1 VLRTVIVPLDGSD
14 IAQRALP
21 VADALAAAHQAA
33 VVLVNTPA
41 TLEDDRL
48 VPPAWLLDAARTLE
62 AADVRTDIV
71 DTKWA
76 VEGIRAVVE
85 EADDPIVCMATHG
98 RGRVGAAILGSVAQ
112 DVVRTVHAPVVLVG
126 PHTDVERHPGDGP
139 LLVCHDG
146 APASSAV
153 VPAAAAWMQAFGT
166 GALLLH
172 VSHPLDTEAAHEP
185 ATVIDVAAAQL
196 AAHGHVSVETVRDS
210 YPVGVILD
218 MARDRRVPAIAMSTL
233 GRSGLSRMTL
243 GSVAASVVHAAP
255 CPVLVCRPPEVG
267 QST

>member
-1 VLRTVIVPLDGSD
+1 VPQTVILPLDGSD
-14 IAQRALP
+14 VAQRALP
-21 VADALAAAHQAA
+21 VADALATAHHAA
-33 VVLVNTPA
+33 VVLVTTPA

-48 VPPAWLLDAARTLE
+48 VPPAWLVE
-62 AADVRTDIV
+62 ASRKLSVPDVRTDIV

-76 VEGIRAVVE
+76 VEGIRSVVE
-85 EADDPIVCMATHG
+85 EAADPIVCMATHG

-112 DVVRTVHAPVVLVG
+112 DVVRTVDAPVVLVG

-153 VPAAAAWMQAFGT
+153 LAAACEWMRAFGT

-172 VSHPLDTEAAHEP
+172 VSHPLDAEAAHEP
-185 ATVIDVAAAQL
+185 TTVIDLAAEQL
-196 AAHGHVSVETVRDS
+196 ARCGAVEVQTVRDS

-218 MARDRRVPAIAMSTL
+218 EARDRRVPAIAMSTL
-233 GRSGLSRMTL
+233 GRGGLSRMTL

-255 CPVLVCRPPEVG
+255 CPVLVVRPPDAD
-267 QST
+267 

>member
-1 VLRTVIVPLDGSD
+1 MGAVPHTVIVPLDGSD
-14 IAQRALP
+14 VAQRALP
-21 VADALAAAHQAA
+21 VADALAAAHRAT
-33 VVLVNTPA
+33 VVLVTTPA
-41 TLEDDRL
+41 TLEEDRL
-48 VPPAWLLDAARTLE
+48 VPPSWLVDAGRKLQAS
-62 AADVRTDIV
+62 DVRTEIV

-76 VEGIRAVVE
+76 VEGIRSVVDDAE
-85 EADDPIVCMATHG
+85 DPIVCMATHG

-112 DVVRTVHAPVVLVG
+112 DVVRTVDAPVVLVG

-153 VPAAAAWMQAFGT
+153 VEAACAWMRAFGT

-172 VSHPLDTEAAHEP
+172 VSHPLDAEAVHDP
-185 ATVIDVAAAQL
+185 TTVIDDAAAQL
-196 AAHGHVSVETVRDS
+196 ARCGDVAVETVRDS

-218 MARDRRVPAIAMSTL
+218 VARDRHAPAIAMSTL
-233 GRSGLSRMTL
+233 GRGGLSRMTL

-255 CPVLVCRPPEVG
+255 CPVLVVRPPV
-267 QST
+267 TD

>member
-1 VLRTVIVPLDGSD
+1 VIVPLDGSD
-14 IAQRALP
+14 VALRALP
-21 VADALAAAHQAA
+21 VADALAAAHEAA

-48 VPPAWLLDAARTLE
+48 VPPSWLVDAARTLRAPE
-62 AADVRTDIV
+62 VRTDIV

-76 VEGIRAVVE
+76 VDGIRSVVDD
-85 EADDPIVCMATHG
+85 ADDPIVCMATHG

-112 DVVRTVHAPVVLVG
+112 DVVRTVDAPVVLVG
-126 PHTDVERHPGDGP
+126 PHTDVARHVGDGP

-146 APASSAV
+146 GPASSAV
-153 VPAAAAWMQAFGT
+153 VGAACNWMRAFGT

-172 VSHPLDTEAAHEP
+172 VSHPLDAEAAHEP
-185 ATVIDVAAAQL
+185 TTVIDL
-196 AAHGHVSVETVRDS
+196 AATKLAACGEVVVETVRDS

-218 MARDRRVPAIAMSTL
+218 VARNRHAPAVAMSTL
-233 GRSGLSRMTL
+233 GRSGISRMTI

-255 CPVLVCRPPEVG
+255 CPVLVCRPREAD
-267 QST
+267 QSN